1 MAMSAAAPAL
11 VDENASAGYNTRQV
25 AGAVGLAPGQV
36 RHFVRRGLLSPSR
49 GGAGEY
55 RFSFQDLVLLKSA
68 KKLLDAEVSS
78 RRTLAAMAKLQALAD
93 AADKPASALPVC
105 AAGAAVVVRENHALW
120 DAQTGQGQIDFAVEQ
135 RGQVR
140 ELARLGAAGKGQPKA
155 ATAPSGHGNAESPVE
170 AGALDSDDWYNLG
183 LDLEETNVERAP
195 EAYSRAIA
203 LNPRNAD
210 AHVNL
215 GRLFQV
221 DGDIKRATRHYQLA
235 LHASPQHQLAN
246 YNLGTIFDELDELD
260 VAVGYYRQ
268 APNVPD
274 AHYNLARIFELRGD
288 ELASRRHMRRYR
300 TLRSGIK

>member
-1 MAMSAAAPAL
+1 MSAAAPLSA
-11 VDENASAGYNTRQV
+11 ERNACAGYSTRQV
-25 AGAVGLAPGQV
+25 AGAVGLPPAKV

-55 RFSFQDLVLLKSA
+55 RFSFQDIVLLRSA

-78 RRTLAAMAKLQALAD
+78 RRTLAALAKLQALAS

-105 AAGAAVVVRENHALW
+105 AAGAVVAVREDDALW
-120 DAQTGQGQIDFAVEQ
+120 DAQTGQGQIDFASER
-135 RGQVR
+135 RGEVR
-140 ELARLGAAGKGQPKA
+140 ELVRRGVAGKGQPKA
-155 ATAPSGHGNAESPVE
+155 ATAPSGHGSAEAPVE
-170 AGALDSDDWYNLG
+170 ADALDSDDWYNLG
-183 LDLEETNVERAP
+183 LDLEETDAEKAP

-221 DGDIKRATRHYQLA
+221 DGDLKRATRHYQLA
-235 LHASPQHQLAN
+235 LHASPEHQLAY
-246 YNLGTIFDELDELD
+246 YNLGTVFDELDELD

-268 APNVPD
+268 APGVPD

-288 ELASRRHMRRYR
+288 ELASRRHMRRYK
-300 TLRSGIK
+300 TLRSASE